1 MVTFAMHQ
9 GNTREGEREMI
20 TATIEIQVDKTH
32 TYMRIWGEGIAL
44 EIAEELLEIA
54 RNMDTETLMGIKV
67 IKKQSN

>member
-9 GNTREGEREMI
+9 GNTREGEGEMI

>member
-1 MVTFAMHQ
+1 
-9 GNTREGEREMI
+9 MI

-54 RNMDTETLMGIKV
+54 RNMDTETLMGIQV

>member
-1 MVTFAMHQ
+1 MHQ
-9 GNTREGEREMI
+9 GNTREGEGEMI

-54 RNMDTETLMGIKV
+54 RNMDTETLMGIQV

>member
-1 MVTFAMHQ
+1 
-9 GNTREGEREMI
+9 MI
-20 TATIEIQVDKTH
+20 TATIEIKVDNTH
-32 TYMRIWGEGIAL
+32 TFVQVWGEGIAL